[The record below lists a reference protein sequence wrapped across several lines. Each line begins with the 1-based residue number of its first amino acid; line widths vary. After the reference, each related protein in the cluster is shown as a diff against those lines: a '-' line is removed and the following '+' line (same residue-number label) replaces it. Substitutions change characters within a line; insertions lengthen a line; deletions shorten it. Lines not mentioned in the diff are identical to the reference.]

1 MHDSFTIEEKN
12 HLIDMIATPEE
23 YQLIERDLARYL
35 LLFGD
40 NEELVNIGHYLIDFP
55 GEEGE
60 DA

>member
-1 MHDSFTIEEKN
+1 MHDSFTVEEKT
-12 HLIDMIATPEE
+12 HLINMIDTPEE